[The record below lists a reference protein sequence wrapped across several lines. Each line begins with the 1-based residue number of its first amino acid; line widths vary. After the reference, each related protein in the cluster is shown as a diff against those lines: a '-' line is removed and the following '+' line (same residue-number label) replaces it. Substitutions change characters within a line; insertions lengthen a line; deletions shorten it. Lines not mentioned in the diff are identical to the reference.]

1 MSSLRVRMMNVVTA
15 ESDDFLIAMNCRLVV
30 LMTVVT
36 EQSFHEPR
44 FSMVGIYIENSLEKN
59 FRYLPTF
66 L

>member
-1 MSSLRVRMMNVVTA
+1 VTA
-15 ESDDFLIAMNCRLVV
+15 ESDHFLVAMNCRLVI

-36 EQSFHEPR
+36 EQSFHEPC
-44 FSMVGIYIENSLEKN
+44 FSMVGIHIENSLEKY